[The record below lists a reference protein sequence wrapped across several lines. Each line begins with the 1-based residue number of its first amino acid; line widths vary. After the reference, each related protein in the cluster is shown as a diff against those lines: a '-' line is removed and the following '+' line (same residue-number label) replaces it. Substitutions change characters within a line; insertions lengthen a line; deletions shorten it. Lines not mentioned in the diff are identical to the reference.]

1 MRKSMLISFRFLV
14 SSFCDSLHVP
24 IACLFSCSIQ
34 SLLAARG
41 MHIKH
46 LKIIKLEQ
54 GWEGPNAPPQ
64 AQPLRCLLPF
74 LALLL
79 AYDDDN
85 VSCFIA
91 GLLLL
96 LLLLSLLLLL
106 LLFLSLLLDAILLEE
121 KRKPENNT
129 TLKAH
134 KKTYWNEQKQYVIV
148 YVYRE
153 HKKQIFPKYETLKP
167 PPGTSTW
174 FLPAKKKQTLP

>member
-1 MRKSMLISFRFLV
+1 MRKRMLISFRFLV

-85 VSCFIA
+85 VSCFVVVVVVVVDVVVVVA
-91 GLLLL
+91 VLV
-96 LLLLSLLLLL
+96 S
-106 LLFLSLLLDAILLEE
+106 S
-121 KRKPENNT
+121 
-129 TLKAH
+129 
-134 KKTYWNEQKQYVIV
+134 
-148 YVYRE
+148 
-153 HKKQIFPKYETLKP
+153 
-167 PPGTSTW
+167 S
-174 FLPAKKKQTLP
+174 